1 MRIKCHS
8 YQVPLHPAV
17 RRCVT
22 PAALRCTSYKTKRPG
37 NPHQEEYYDQK
48 KKERGN
54 KAESVGI
61 GKKRG
66 GCCKTET
73 IKSRWLCRISKPI
86 SWHYWRWIQQQQEQC
101 FYTGKGSIIDGIEY
115 YVPYVRFIDHL
126 CLPGIYLSFYID
138 FISLVIWIH
147 KMTKLFKMPTN
158 HRVSNKS
165 KESES

>member
-1 MRIKCHS
+1 MGQCLSSTMRIKCHS

-37 NPHQEEYYDQK
+37 NPHQEEYYDQN

-73 IKSRWLCRISKPI
+73 IKSR
-86 SWHYWRWIQQQQEQC
+86 
-101 FYTGKGSIIDGIEY
+101 
-115 YVPYVRFIDHL
+115 
-126 CLPGIYLSFYID
+126 
-138 FISLVIWIH
+138 
-147 KMTKLFKMPTN
+147 
-158 HRVSNKS
+158 
-165 KESES
+165 